1 MGSVLARTSR
11 ASGPSPK
18 ASAPMPRR
26 SVAALAL
33 AVAALVACRQASRED
48 VARELAVNDS
58 IAAAVH
64 RSLRTGV
71 KKETSEVFMESSVE
85 EPPEVLSGPTLRY
98 PAWLREQGIQGR
110 VVVQFIVD
118 SLGRAEPSSVK
129 VIQTPNAGLDQPAMN
144 YVLRARF
151 RPGIVHGRPVRVL
164 INLPIDF
171 KVTQ

>member
-1 MGSVLARTSR
+1 
-11 ASGPSPK
+11 
-18 ASAPMPRR
+18 MPRR

-118 SLGRAEPSSVK
+118 SLGRAEPSSIK
-129 VIQTPNAGLDQPAMN
+129 VIETPNAGFDSTAAH
-144 YVLRARF
+144 YVRHARF
-151 RPGIVHGRPVRVL
+151 KPGIVHGRPVRVL